1 MTLYNWFLF
10 LIRAVSGG
18 GGRTPGGGGDDVV
31 LRGEP
36 DDGHLLGLHT
46 CVSVFGQQ
54 EDYGLFRCSVL
65 GLYNTRS
72 LLFLFIN
79 LNY

>member
-10 LIRAVSGG
+10 LIRTVSGG

-36 DDGHLLGLHT
+36 DDGHLLGLHAR
-46 CVSVFGQQ
+46 VAVFGQQ

-65 GLYNTRS
+65 GLYNTRT
-72 LLFLFIN
+72 L
-79 LNY
+79 